1 MGMQQLTKAEFLKKV
16 YNYETSPNQWKFEG
30 KRPAIVEFFATWC
43 GHCKAMAPV
52 LESIS
57 KEYDGKIDIYQVDI
71 DKEEDLATA
80 FDVQGTP
87 TFLFI
92 PEKVVPQIAEGEIPE
107 DQLKKT
113 IDELLLNK
121 K

>member
-92 PEKVVPQIAEGEIPE
+92 PVKVVPQIAEGEIPE